1 MNMERFISRDKLS
14 KRARKALDREKRVLW
29 EHNPAT
35 RRIESK
41 KTYDRK
47 KHPRWQ
53 DPLPGDVSLTS

>member
-1 MNMERFISRDKLS
+1 MDRFISRDKLS

-29 EHNPAT
+29 EQSPVT
-35 RRIESK
+35 RRVESK

-53 DPLPGDVSLTS
+53 DQLPGDVFLIS

>member
-1 MNMERFISRDKLS
+1 MDRFISRDKLS

-29 EHNPAT
+29 EQSPVT

-53 DPLPGDVSLTS
+53 DQLPGDVSFIS